1 MRSVRESP
9 SHPDG
14 IALGQELSLRVVLFH
29 EAVASRLGLNATE
42 HKLLSL
48 IARDPGIGPSELVAH
63 TGLSHP
69 AITKVVNRLVDLGY
83 TERRRDGSD
92 RRRFTLYATPLRQQR
107 MAGAFAPMAE
117 AMEALVGGMDEAER
131 RAVTRWVT
139 GTIDILRRST
149 AALTET
155 TDGPAPAPTP
165 PAYGGAAEP

>member
-9 SHPDG
+9 PRPDG

-48 IARDPGIGPSELVAH
+48 IARDPGIGPSELVTY

-69 AITKVVNRLVDLGY
+69 AITKAVNKLVGLGY
-83 TERRRDGSD
+83 TERRRDSSD
-92 RRRFTLYATPLRQQR
+92 RRRFTLYATPLRRQR
-107 MAGAFAPMAE
+107 MAGVLAPMAE
-117 AMEALVGGMDEAER
+117 AMESLVDGMDEAER

-139 GTIDILRRST
+139 GTIDVLRRST

-155 TDGPAPAPTP
+155 AGNPAPGATP
-165 PAYGGAAEP
+165 PATGGAAAP